1 MPAVNVLTLHNGT
14 AAVTFVPSEG
24 RYTEQGLN
32 WQEYLESNSALA
44 PLLRGRIRV
53 GFRQP
58 KNGKPGKLEVHILHP
73 TAETITGSSDQGYTA
88 PAKRAYIDPI
98 RVSMDVNERSSTTS
112 RAIPLAYLNRLFAQG
127 AAVAANDFVLTG
139 HVNISPNAIGSLIY
153 RNLEGL
159 Y

>member
-1 MPAVNVLTLHNGT
+1 MPAVTSLVLHNGT
-14 AAVTFVPSEG
+14 ANVTFVPSEG
-24 RYTEQGLN
+24 RYTENALN

-58 KNGKPGKLEVHILHP
+58 KNGKMGKLEIHVIHP
-73 TAETITGSSDQGYTA
+73 TAETISGTSDQGYVA
-88 PAKRAYIDPI
+88 PARKAYVDPI
-98 RVSMDVNERSSTTS
+98 RITMDIHERSSSTS
-112 RAIPLAYLNRLFAQG
+112 RAIALAYANRLIAQG
-127 AAVAANDFVLTG
+127 TAAAAGDSVLNGVTTP
-139 HVNISPNAIGSLIY
+139 NANAIGTQIY

>member
-1 MPAVNVLTLHNGT
+1 MPSVALLVLHNGT
-14 AAVTFVPSEG
+14 AAVNFAPSEG

-32 WQEYLESNSALA
+32 WQEYLESNVALA

-73 TAETITGSSDQGYTA
+73 TAETISGTSDQGYTA

-98 RVSMDVNERSSTTS
+98 RVTMDIHERSSTVS
-112 RAIPLAYLNRLFAQG
+112 RAVALAYLNRLFAQG
-127 AAVAANDFVLTG
+127 TAVAAGDSILTG
-139 HVNISPNAIGSLIY
+139 TTIPNANAVGGQIY
-153 RNLEGL
+153 RLLEGL